1 MAESSRL
8 MESKI
13 QELNSANEILQNYND
28 LPDLVNEMQAEIDK
42 LKIKA

>member
-13 QELNSANEILQNYND
+13 QELNNANEILQNYND
-28 LPDLVNEMQAEIDK
+28 LPDLVNEM
-42 LKIKA
+42 